1 MAKIHEVSDEAGK
14 KVMGVLSGKPIWAY
28 WIAFTLMI
36 AVVFGISYGVMYLLS
51 FRWWIL
57 ALVIVVAG
65 MASGTFAYLN
75 TLKKTEPQKDFGA
88 D

>member
-1 MAKIHEVSDEAGK
+1 MPKIQEVSDEASK
-14 KVMGVLSGKPIWAY
+14 KVLGILSGKSIWMY
-28 WIAFTLMI
+28 WIVFTLMI
-36 AVVFGISYGVMYLLS
+36 GVVFGIGYGVMYLLS

-75 TLKKTEPQKDFGA
+75 TLRKSES
-88 D
+88 

>member
-1 MAKIHEVSDEAGK
+1 MPNIHEVSDETSK
-14 KVMGVLSGKPIWAY
+14 KVMGILSGKPIWAY

-36 AVVFGISYGVMYLLS
+36 GIVFGIGYGVMHLLS

-65 MASGTFAYLN
+65 MASGTFAYLD
-75 TLKKTEPQKDFGA
+75 TLKKSKS
-88 D
+88 

>member
-1 MAKIHEVSDEAGK
+1 MSNIHEVSDEASK
-14 KVMGVLSGKPIWAY
+14 KVMGVLSGKSIWMY
-28 WIAFTLMI
+28 WIMFTLMI
-36 AVVFGISYGVMYLLS
+36 GIVFGIGYGVMYLLS

-75 TLKKTEPQKDFGA
+75 TLKKTES
-88 D
+88 

>member
-1 MAKIHEVSDEAGK
+1 MPKIQEVSDEASK
-14 KVMGVLSGKPIWAY
+14 KVMGVLSGRPIWVY
-28 WIAFTLMI
+28 WIMFTLMI
-36 AVVFGISYGVMYLLS
+36 GVVFGIGYGVMYLLS

-75 TLKKTEPQKDFGA
+75 TLKKSES
-88 D
+88 

>member
-1 MAKIHEVSDEAGK
+1 MSNIHEVSDEASK
-14 KVMGVLSGKPIWAY
+14 KVLGVLSGKSIWMY
-28 WIAFTLMI
+28 WIVFTLMI
-36 AVVFGISYGVMYLLS
+36 GIVFGIGYGVMYLLS

-75 TLKKTEPQKDFGA
+75 TIKKSE
-88 D
+88 

>member
-1 MAKIHEVSDEAGK
+1 MPKIQEVSDEASK
-14 KVMGVLSGKPIWAY
+14 KVMGVLSGRPIWVY
-28 WIAFTLMI
+28 WIMFTLMI
-36 AVVFGISYGVMYLLS
+36 GIVFGIGYSIMYLLS

-75 TLKKTEPQKDFGA
+75 TLKKSES
-88 D
+88 

>member
-1 MAKIHEVSDEAGK
+1 MSNIHEVSDEASK
-14 KVMGVLSGKPIWAY
+14 KVLGVLSGKSIWMY
-28 WIAFTLMI
+28 WIVFTLMI
-36 AVVFGISYGVMYLLS
+36 GIVFGIGYGVMYLIS

-75 TLKKTEPQKDFGA
+75 TLKKSES
-88 D
+88 

>member
-1 MAKIHEVSDEAGK
+1 MANIHEVSDEASK
-14 KVMGVLSGKPIWAY
+14 KVMGVLSGKPIWLY

-36 AVVFGISYGVMYLLS
+36 GIVFGISYGVMYLLS

-75 TLKKTEPQKDFGA
+75 TLKKTETKKDSGP

>member
-1 MAKIHEVSDEAGK
+1 MSNIHEVSDEASK
-14 KVMGVLSGKPIWAY
+14 KVLGVLSGKSIWMY
-28 WIAFTLMI
+28 WIVFTLMI
-36 AVVFGISYGVMYLLS
+36 GIVFGIGYGVMYLLS

-75 TLKKTEPQKDFGA
+75 TLKKSES
-88 D
+88 